1 MSQIP
6 MKKINIAIDG
16 PAGAGK
22 SSVARQLA
30 ERLGYIYID
39 TGAMYRSVTLAVLEA
54 GRTADQLDQIVPLLA
69 TIEIRFQIEDNVQ
82 HVFLNDRDVTDA
94 IRTPEVSRNVSQIAS
109 YKEVRELLVHQQQR
123 MAEKLGVVMD
133 GRDIGTAV
141 LPNAALKIYLTAS
154 VEERARRRFVETKGT
169 ANEVPFDQLL
179 KDIAARDFADM
190 NREISPLVIAP
201 GAIEVDSTA
210 MSMQEVVSC
219 FYDLATSELAKE
231 ETT

>member
-1 MSQIP
+1 
-6 MKKINIAIDG
+6 
-16 PAGAGK
+16 
-22 SSVARQLA
+22 
-30 ERLGYIYID
+30 
-39 TGAMYRSVTLAVLEA
+39 
-54 GRTADQLDQIVPLLA
+54 
-69 TIEIRFQIEDNVQ
+69 
-82 HVFLNDRDVTDA
+82 
-94 IRTPEVSRNVSQIAS
+94 
-109 YKEVRELLVHQQQR
+109 
-123 MAEKLGVVMD
+123 
-133 GRDIGTAV
+133 

-219 FYDLATSELAKE
+219 FYDLATTELARSKQCDLCIPSRDSSH
-231 ETT
+231 TVCRFVPLKSGRR